1 MIILKQITDRGYT
14 DGGVALFHQTNP
26 NSIMGFKPLY
36 TKADIRKRFA
46 QATQN
51 LQAGII
57 QVLSYLGEL
66 CVNHAR
72 TLNTYKDQTGNL
84 RASIGYIIVKDGKVI
99 KQSFEGA
106 KAEGKQRA
114 REVAKELMSQI
125 EQGWALIVVAGMN
138 YALAVESRGLDV
150 LTSAEQLAKSELPG
164 LLKQLKADVVSPGK

>member
-1 MIILKQITDRGYT
+1 
-14 DGGVALFHQTNP
+14 
-26 NSIMGFKPLY
+26 MGFKPNY

-46 QATQN
+46 QATKN

-84 RASIGYIIVKDGKVI
+84 RSSIGYIIVKDGKVV

-106 KAEGKQRA
+106 KLEGKQRA
-114 REVAKELMSQI
+114 RQVARELMSEI
-125 EQGWALIVVAGMN
+125 EQGWGLIVVAGMS

-150 LTSAEQLAKSELPG
+150 LTSAEQLAKSELLG
-164 LLKQLKADVVSPGK
+164 LLRQLKADVVSQGK